1 MIIFWD
7 DGAQKLNFPIWTAES
22 LKLSAAVSSHP
33 TEAGEPIT
41 DHVTVANAK
50 GSVDVHLSNTPIR
63 ANEYGG
69 TYQDTELSVP
79 TLITFARTYKV
90 KVPKFT
96 PIPGPF
102 EIGGIARAG
111 LGLLSSPDFNID
123 GTDTRQE
130 FRTITGKALRW
141 PAEFDLCA
149 DVLDKLNALREARTV
164 VDIVMSFR
172 TITGVVLTD
181 ISPTRN
187 VTSTGG
193 KSLAI
198 TISFDRLRVVNT
210 ARVAAP
216 APTEPRAQAK
226 TAKGAPG
233 ADAPTPQQSSALYQG
248 AEFLRKLLPATFGG
262 KKP

>member
-1 MIIFWD
+1 MIILWD
-7 DGAQKLNFPIWTAES
+7 DGAQSLTLPIWKSEALT
-22 LKLSAAVSSHP
+22 LSAAASSHP
-33 TEAGEPIT
+33 TESGEPIT

-69 TYQDTELSVP
+69 AYADTDLAVP
-79 TLITFARTYKV
+79 TLITFARTYTV

-96 PIPGPF
+96 AIPGPF

-130 FRTITGKALRW
+130 YRNVKGKVLRW
-141 PAEFDLCA
+141 PTEFDVCA
-149 DVLDKLNALREARTV
+149 DVLDKLDALRTSRTL

-172 TITGVVLTD
+172 TVTGVVLTN
-181 ISPTRN
+181 IAPTRS
-187 VTSTGG
+187 VETGG

-198 TISFDRLRVVNT
+198 TIAFDRMRVVNT
-210 ARVAAP
+210 QRVAAP
-216 APTEPRAQAK
+216 AATEPRAQPK

-233 ADAPTPQQSSALYQG
+233 ADAPTPQQASGLYQG
-248 AEFLRKLLPATFGG
+248 AEYLKGLLGNAFGTG
-262 KKP
+262 VKK